1 MRTYFQCPLCDLRRG
16 ILTNEYYLR
25 IWRELTNSSCG
36 LNTVKDGKAE
46 IKENEIWLEFFSLI
60 DGLQPVGSF
69 ADHIAFSPLFQH
81 RTKELPE
88 VVKIVNDKCSEVGH
102 SSRTVSY
109 QNPQD
114 Q

>member
-1 MRTYFQCPLCDLRRG
+1 MPLV
-16 ILTNEYYLR
+16 
-25 IWRELTNSSCG
+25 RELTNSSCG

-69 ADHIAFSPLFQH
+69 ADHLAFSPLFQR

-88 VVKIVNDKCSEVGH
+88 VVKIVNDKCSEVWH
-102 SSRTVSY
+102 SSRGVSFPT
-109 QNPQD
+109 PQD